1 MRHHLP
7 GCDRPGSCLDEL
19 CQANG
24 KCVEFGPFRGGDTQH
39 WFADFCLETRG
50 DGSGVDLVHGHEMG
64 PRAGAIEKV
73 TFVWLESCFGIEDDQ
88 DDVCAIDG
96 LARPF
101 TCQTVEDVG
110 RGCTYAGRVDQGN
123 PVSSQEDLFRYRV
136 TGRSGDVRH
145 NDSGIL
151 EQGVHQRGLADV
163 GRTGDNDR
171 DAAMQPRGCL
181 RVREQLLDICT
192 CVCCKTSGSTHGAC
206 LVLLRELVGKVD
218 RPLNGRKG
226 FRDQAQYPAK
236 GLRRIREQRFPGQG
250 EFFVGPCVHEIPH
263 RFGLQEGQLTCQQ
276 CPECELPWTGR
287 LCPKFQ
293 AGCQNAVQ
301 NKRAPVQLQFDGILA
316 CVRMRAAHWQDDP
329 LVQNFSARRATDAS
343 QVGHA
348 VHKRGL
354 AWGQLLGDCP
364 GVRATESY
372 NANAAAATGGGKSG
386 NGGNV
391 RHTPLPLPREL
402 DDDPALWVTAFAVR
416 SDTRVVLEG
425 HVDDASRLGAHGLE
439 HDRLFLTLDAQS
451 GVDSHALQH
460 LALAHDVPVD
470 VDGDDA
476 GGTLAVLV
484 CDDVDDVLQGGQARL
499 VPGEECAVSDEPG
512 DVDVRVAV
520 RICYLNLRVLVECL
534 EEVDKELRDQLL
546 SMFGKPHG
554 IASYF
559 FADFLTTGSGTGMSL
574 VRRLMT
580 RYCCPAENREKSA
593 QYSARAILKPVSY
606 THLTLPTI
614 YSV

>member
-64 PRAGAIEKV
+64 PRAGTIQKV

-88 DDVCAIDG
+88 DDVRAIDG

-123 PVSSQEDLFRYRV
+123 PVSSQEDLLRYRV
-136 TGRSGDVRH
+136 TGRPGDVRDD
-145 NDSGIL
+145 DSRIL

-163 GRTGDNDR
+163 GRTGDDDC
-171 DAAMQPRGCL
+171 DAVMQLRGCL
-181 RVREQLLDICT
+181 RVREQLLDVCT
-192 CVCCKTSGSTHGAC
+192 CVCCKTSGSTQGAC

-218 RPLNGRKG
+218 RPLHGREG
-226 FRDQAQYPAK
+226 FRDQAQDPAK

-250 EFFVGPCVHEIPH
+250 EFFVRPCVHEITH
-263 RFGLQEGQLTCQQ
+263 GFGLQERQLACQQ
-276 CPECELPWTGR
+276 CPECELPRTGGLR
-287 LCPKFQ
+287 PKFQ
-293 AGCQNAVQ
+293 AGLENTVQ
-301 NKRAPVQLQFDGILA
+301 QKRTPVQLQFDGILA
-316 CVRMRAAHWQDDP
+316 CVRVRAAHRQDDP
-329 LVQNFSARRATDAS
+329 LVQDLSGSRAPDAS
-343 QVGHA
+343 QIGHA
-348 VHKRGL
+348 VHKCGL
-354 AWGQLLGDCP
+354 ACGQLFGDCP
-364 GVRATESY
+364 GVWAAESN
-372 NANAAAATGGGKSG
+372 NANAATATGGGKSG

-391 RHTPLPLPREL
+391 RHAPPPLAREL
-402 DDDPALWVTAFAVR
+402 DDDPSLWVATFAVCR
-416 SDTRVVLEG
+416 DTRVVLEG

-439 HDRLFLTLDAQS
+439 DDRLFLTLDAQS
-451 GVDSHALQH
+451 GIDGHALQH
-460 LALAHDVPVD
+460 LALAHDVAID

-484 CDDVDDVLQGGQARL
+484 CDDVDDVLQGGQAHL
-499 VPGEECAVSDEPG
+499 VPGEECAVSGEPG

-520 RICYLNLRVLVECL
+520 RICYLNLRLLVKCL

-546 SMFGKPHG
+546 SMFGKPHDS
-554 IASYF
+554 ASYFF

-593 QYSARAILKPVSY
+593 QYSARAILKPY
-606 THLTLPTI
+606 AQ
-614 YSV
+614 